1 MKCTQLASNVLAE
14 VHVYIML
21 VESSL
26 SFSLNINYTWWIQM
40 LWDMISQTA
49 IIHYLIEFWYLQLN
63 HPFFIY
69 WPGIHKCPSLNYIK
83 VIRETSFSHILKM
96 VATIIW
102 PKYCQYG
109 IKTQIINQSIYIF
122 NQKRALVSILL
133 IIINCVPLT
142 DQKIGWRS
150 KEMPKPWVLLVDVL
164 KSDFLSPVLL
174 DQLEKQPP

>member
-1 MKCTQLASNVLAE
+1 MNSIALGYDQSNCNYPLPNWILKSAIKSPIF
-14 VHVYIML
+14 HIL
-21 VESSL
+21 V
-26 SFSLNINYTWWIQM
+26 
-40 LWDMISQTA
+40 
-49 IIHYLIEFWYLQLN
+49 
-63 HPFFIY
+63 FI
-69 WPGIHKCPSLNYIK
+69 KCPSLNYIK

-102 PKYCQYG
+102 LKSCQYG

-122 NQKRALVSILL
+122 HQKIALVSTVL

-164 KSDFLSPVLL
+164 KSDFLSPALL